1 MACPCKT
8 KGKGERVQ
16 VKLAGGTTV
25 TKSSLAEATKFAAR
39 HPGAK
44 VIKAAKA
51 A

>member
-1 MACPCKT
+1 MGCPCHA
-8 KGKGERVQ
+8 KGKTERVQ

-25 TKSSLAEATKFAAR
+25 TKSSLAEALKFSAR
-39 HPGAK
+39 HPGSK

>member
-25 TKSSLAEATKFAAR
+25 TKANETEALKFAAR
-39 HPGAK
+39 HPGSK